1 MTTGRVVRVGIGT
14 TIAVAGLQVVDVP
27 PVVGVR
33 AAAAAAA
40 VEGSVGATSVPAGL
54 VAAMTVVDV
63 LPVAAAP

>member
-1 MTTGRVVRVGIGT
+1 MTTGRVVSVGIGT

-33 AAAAAAA
+33 AAAAAA